1 MAAGALPLRAVG
13 WTNPKADV
21 AGVLTTEPAECY
33 APTEAVRA
41 SVEIGRAA
49 FRTPVLLGGQAARAG
64 LSCESCHRGGR
75 GNPEFLFPGV
85 SGAPGT
91 ADVTSSLLSSHRG
104 NGRDDP
110 VPIPDLS
117 GERARLK
124 VAPPALETFIRG
136 LVVEEFDGPE
146 PSPAVLT
153 GTADYVRSL
162 GPQACPTP
170 ATRPVRV
177 KGMLDD
183 ADRAAAAAA
192 AAPDPATRLL
202 MIAGARARL
211 GLIDERFAGPS
222 FDAERHALRSA
233 DADLAAIAEAV
244 RSGRADAPARWPP
257 GANACRRLRYSSAVT
272 RGDRC
277 STRKPFALRWK
288 AACSKGRHEYIAR
301 LPRGAMRRSRPVVRW
316 RSGRSRTLGKRV

>member
-153 GTADYVRSL
+153 GLADYVRSL

-244 RSGRADAPARWPP
+244 RSGRADAPARLAAWRKRLPP
-257 GANACRRLRYSSAVT
+257 L
-272 RGDRC
+272 
-277 STRKPFALRWK
+277 ALQL
-288 AACSKGRHEYIAR
+288 SRHE
-301 LPRGAMRRSRPVVRW
+301 
-316 RSGRSRTLGKRV
+316 GRSLFDPKTLRAAVEGRLLERTS